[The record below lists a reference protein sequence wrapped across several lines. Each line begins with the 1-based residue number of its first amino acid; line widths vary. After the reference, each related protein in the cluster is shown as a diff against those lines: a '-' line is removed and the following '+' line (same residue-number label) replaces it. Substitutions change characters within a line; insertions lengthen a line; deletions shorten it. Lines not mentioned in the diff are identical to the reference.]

1 MPSHNMPFADL
12 PLFIARPDL
21 PLKLLV
27 LVVVIAAY
35 LKLAA
40 ERQGRE
46 ARQAARVARR
56 RRR

>member
-1 MPSHNMPFADL
+1 MPSADL
-12 PLFIARPDL
+12 PLFLAHPDL

-27 LVVVIAAY
+27 LGVVVAVY
-35 LKLAA
+35 LKLAI

-46 ARQAARVARR
+46 ARQAARVERR

>member
-1 MPSHNMPFADL
+1 MPSADL

-27 LVVVIAAY
+27 LVVAVAAY
-35 LKLAA
+35 LTLAI

-46 ARQAARVARR
+46 ARRDARAARR